1 MTVNRRTLLQSAGVA
16 ATVGLAGCVDGVRE
30 HFGLQGIV
38 PIEIHSDAE
47 ESRNIVLEAR
57 ERETGRESYDQSIT
71 VGPNETVGPPNLNRN
86 EQSLRIAE
94 IDDEEEGEVLEAS
107 ITEDSQ
113 LVVIEITDDE
123 MTVEVDQGEDEG
135 NETVDADSNGA
146 DDTVDDDS
154 DNGNADGAGD
164 DDTADGDD

>member
-1 MTVNRRTLLQSAGVA
+1 MNRRTLLQSAGVA

-38 PIEIHSDAE
+38 PIEIHSEAE
-47 ESRNIVLEAR
+47 ESRSIVLEAR

-94 IDDEEEGEVLEAS
+94 IHDDEEGEVLEAS

-123 MTVEVDQGEDEG
+123 MTVEVDEGDDADNHTVED
-135 NETVDADSNGA
+135 DSNGV
-146 DDTVDDDS
+146 DDSDEDDDS
-154 DNGNADGAGD
+154 DDSETTDEDDADD
-164 DDTADGDD
+164 